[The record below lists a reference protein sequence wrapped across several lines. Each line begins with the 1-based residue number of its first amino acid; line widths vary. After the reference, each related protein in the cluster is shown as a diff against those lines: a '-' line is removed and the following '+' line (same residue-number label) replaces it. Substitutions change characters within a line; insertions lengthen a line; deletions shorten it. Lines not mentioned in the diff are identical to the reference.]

1 MLVRCLYASRV
12 ISDVNDAILSDILT
26 QSRRNNVAAGVTGL
40 LCFTSDV
47 FVQVLEGG
55 RTEVSKL
62 LARIMADERHKDV
75 TLLLYEEVSE
85 RAFNGWT
92 MGKVNLAALNPGL
105 VLKYSVHSKLDP
117 FSGSGAPIMA
127 MLMELVATGA
137 IGA

>member
-1 MLVRCLYASRV
+1 MLVRCLYASR
-12 ISDVNDAILSDILT
+12 IRAEVNAAFMDAILET
-26 QSRRNNVAAGVTGL
+26 SRRNNAAAGVTGL

-55 RTEVSKL
+55 RSEVSRL
-62 LARIMADERHKDV
+62 LARIMNDERHDDV
-75 TLLLYEEVSE
+75 TLLVYEEIQE

-92 MGKVNLAALNPGL
+92 MGKVNLATLNPGL
-105 VLKYSVHSKLDP
+105 VLKYSPHAHLDP

-127 MLMELVATGA
+127 MLLELVATGS